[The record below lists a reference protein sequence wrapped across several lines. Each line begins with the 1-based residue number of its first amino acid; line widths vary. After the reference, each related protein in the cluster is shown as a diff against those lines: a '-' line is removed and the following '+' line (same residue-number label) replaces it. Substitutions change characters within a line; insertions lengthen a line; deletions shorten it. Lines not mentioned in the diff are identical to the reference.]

1 MLRKLIEVMHEK
13 WRSDSTTL
21 TINTYRGH
29 RPRIR
34 KSKGWL
40 PEVARI
46 HVYLR
51 ARTPLFPIC
60 SQAVYNTCDLT
71 LKFSHL
77 CSHINPQAHVMHV
90 CAQTLSVGKQI
101 KFVWGQTLANTSAP
115 MNRCPLTSCHAC
127 EHMCLNFIHTCTFT
141 SMNLLFSVPPTLH
154 RSQTSEGGPHWVP
167 QWAWQVSSSVL
178 SLPAYPS
185 VWLCLL
191 ALQGAAQNRILQETF
206 PYASA

>member
-13 WRSDSTTL
+13 WRPDSTTL
-21 TINTYRGH
+21 TINIYRGH

-51 ARTPLFPIC
+51 ARTPLFPHMFTDC
-60 SQAVYNTCDLT
+60 AQYTWSNTQVFTFVLTHKPTSTCD
-71 LKFSHL
+71 
-77 CSHINPQAHVMHV
+77 ARV
-90 CAQTLSVGKQI
+90 CTDFVGKQI

-154 RSQTSEGGPHWVP
+154 RSQNSEGGSHWVP
-167 QWAWQVSSSVL
+167 QWAWQVSSSVF
-178 SLPAYPS
+178 SLPTYPS

-191 ALQGAAQNRILQETF
+191 ALQGAAQNRLLQETF